1 MVRAVLS
8 AFPTRLEF
16 HQIVA
21 GFAHGAEKLLAK
33 DAIEDARNYW
43 IAMEIAMLLV
53 GLLFWITLSVGI
65 SAFSPETWGAWAC
78 YFPARLWAGV
88 QIVASALVIWGL
100 MVPITWRLAVA
111 GAVLH
116 AVQLQFLAISAMAS
130 GGEVVIGIYPS
141 VLFVPAH
148 LLIIWQ
154 AVRYGNRR

>member
-1 MVRAVLS
+1 
-8 AFPTRLEF
+8 
-16 HQIVA
+16 
-21 GFAHGAEKLLAK
+21 
-33 DAIEDARNYW
+33 
-43 IAMEIAMLLV
+43 
-53 GLLFWITLSVGI
+53 
-65 SAFSPETWGAWAC
+65 
-78 YFPARLWAGV
+78 
-88 QIVASALVIWGL
+88 VIWGL